1 MATRTRHRLE
11 LLGAALLFSTG
22 GAAVKATDL
31 NAWQVAGF
39 RALVAGLAI
48 LLLMPAA
55 RRGWTW
61 HVIPVGITSAVTFI
75 LFVTANKLTTSAN
88 AIFLQATAP
97 LYMLLLGPLLLREK
111 VTRRDLAFMAPVAL
125 GLALVVLGT
134 TPATTQTATNPPL
147 GNWLAAASGAT
158 WALTLVG
165 MRWMGN
171 RAGGEGSAL
180 PTVVTANL
188 IVFVACAPLA
198 FPVTGAGT
206 ADWMTIA
213 YLGVFQV
220 GAAYVLLTSGIRHVP
235 ALEASVLVLL
245 EPALN
250 PVWSWLVHGETPGA
264 WSLAGGALILGATL
278 LRTVVDARAE
288 KGEKSGAETTAGD
301 GGRASSPG
309 D

>member
-1 MATRTRHRLE
+1 MGDRTRHRLQ

-31 NAWQVAGF
+31 DAWQVAGF
-39 RALVAGLAI
+39 RSAVAGLAI
-48 LLLMPAA
+48 FLLMPEA

-61 HVIPVGITSAVTFI
+61 HVVPVGIASAVTFM

-111 VTRRDLAFMAPVAL
+111 GTRRDLAFMAPVAL
-125 GLALVVLGT
+125 GLALVVLGA
-134 TPATTQTATNPPL
+134 TPASTQTATNPAL

-188 IVFVACAPLA
+188 IVFLACAPMA
-198 FPVTGAGT
+198 FPVTGART

-220 GAAYVLLTSGIRHVP
+220 GAAYVLLTAGIRHVP

-250 PVWSWLVHGETPGA
+250 PVWSWLVHGETPGP

-288 KGEKSGAETTAGD
+288 KSGGGEGAGPIGEARQAPRP
-301 GGRASSPG
+301 GG
-309 D
+309 